1 MNNFKSVL
9 RSSLIFLAIV
19 VLISEII
26 TYPYFHGETYHY
38 QDGYVRDKMAG
49 EMDFLICGASQ
60 AQRGISTSI
69 LDERLQVSSYNLAS
83 PLMTI
88 MGRYTL
94 LEKELE
100 RNPVDTVII
109 ELCYDSMV
117 RDRDVVGPEGDYYL
131 LGRFS
136 KFSER
141 AKYFL
146 KAARFH
152 EYAEF
157 YNDTLTRGIKSWEK
171 WEGNEI
177 GTADQYVEKGYEPLA
192 TNPIKMIEPELYN
205 KEKILTDIVAENEIY
220 LEKILALCKEK
231 NVHVVIVATPL
242 ADAAILSYDKLDVI
256 HEYYKNMSEKWGYEY
271 YNFSLYKGKSDIWKD
286 QEAYYDRNHL
296 SQDGAMIFTEILA
309 DIVEDSLQG
318 ITSYELF
325 YDSFEQA
332 QTEGILPYYGQ
343 K

>member
-1 MNNFKSVL
+1 MNNFKFAL
-9 RSSLIFLAIV
+9 RNSLIFLMLVAI
-19 VLISEII
+19 ISGVI
-26 TYPYFHGETYHY
+26 TYPYFHAEVYHY
-38 QDGYVRDKMAG
+38 QDGYVREEIAG
-49 EMDFLICGASQ
+49 KIDFLICGASQ
-60 AQRGISTSI
+60 AQRGISPSV
-69 LDERLQVSSYNLAS
+69 LDERLKVNSYNLSS

-94 LEKELE
+94 LKKELE
-100 RNPVDTVII
+100 RNPVDTIII
-109 ELCYDSMV
+109 ELCYDSMA
-117 RDRDVVGPEGDYYL
+117 RNREEVGPEGDYYM
-131 LGRFS
+131 LGRFTGL
-136 KFSER
+136 
-141 AKYFL
+141 ADIVKYFV
-146 KAARFH
+146 KSARFR

-157 YNDTLTRGIKSWEK
+157 YSDTLERGIKSWEK

-296 SQDGAMIFTEILA
+296 SQDGAVIFTEILA
-309 DIVEDSLQG
+309 GIVEDSLRG

-332 QTEGILPYYGQ
+332 QTEGILPYYGPQ
-343 K
+343 